1 MTISFIVK
9 HIVLYLGVEAK
20 FNEGDSEWTFFR
32 GLEQKYHY
40 VKNKPSGSRKSQNNF
55 ISVENRANKYHHDNN
70 IRVEGSEPHSNY
82 CIIFEPNKIYI
93 DLDDLLL
100 GWVLDWIGLEDL
112 DIADFHR
119 TGLLFPSK
127 KNQSTTKE
135 EEGESP
141 KIEKTGT
148 WEIAEPEIRDL
159 NRIFLQPPDNDPS
172 DPIKEIVK
180 RVKSAIVIVDFDNN
194 DFSEEIQAMNEFFDQ
209 SDSESPLNFRECKGF
224 IENHVNNSN
233 PENMC
238 WLLQELEVQEERRE
252 DSSEGQDERKEE
264 HGPHVDMFGRVM
276 QFIKLKGTIMKISES
291 LFSPIMP
298 REINNEEDHTLQ
310 NLHLM
315 NIHSNDEGEEENTTV
330 TSEETSGSNRTA
342 PPVHDNRH
350 INLLRENGFFSD
362 DFLKDEESEK
372 RLISI
377 IRHSCVSDLIQTTS
391 NSRLSI
397 EPKFEQV
404 LKKILLILLFF
415 NFKVLIFKYR
425 FSLKAFIILQ
435 LVRF

>member
-1 MTISFIVK
+1 M
-9 HIVLYLGVEAK
+9 
-20 FNEGDSEWTFFR
+20 
-32 GLEQKYHY
+32 
-40 VKNKPSGSRKSQNNF
+40 
-55 ISVENRANKYHHDNN
+55 
-70 IRVEGSEPHSNY
+70 
-82 CIIFEPNKIYI
+82 
-93 DLDDLLL
+93 
-100 GWVLDWIGLEDL
+100 
-112 DIADFHR
+112 
-119 TGLLFPSK
+119 
-127 KNQSTTKE
+127 
-135 EEGESP
+135 
-141 KIEKTGT
+141 
-148 WEIAEPEIRDL
+148 
-159 NRIFLQPPDNDPS
+159 
-172 DPIKEIVK
+172 
-180 RVKSAIVIVDFDNN
+180 
-194 DFSEEIQAMNEFFDQ
+194 
-209 SDSESPLNFRECKGF
+209 
-224 IENHVNNSN
+224 ENHVNNSN

-238 WLLQELEVQEERRE
+238 WLLQGERRE

-264 HGPHVDMFGRVM
+264 HGPHVDMFGREM

-298 REINNEEDHTLQ
+298 REINNEDDHTCHGFNLQ
-310 NLHLM
+310 DM

-350 INLLRENGFFSD
+350 INLLIEKGFFPD
-362 DFLKDEESEK
+362 DFLKDEEPKK

-377 IRHSCVSDLIQTTS
+377 IPHSCVSDLIKTTS